1 MSRLD
6 ELVERTPVEFRLLA
20 WVVLTLLA
28 VLVVWAYFAELDEVT
43 IAYGAVVPQGQVK
56 VIQHLEGGIIEKI
69 YVVEGSVVNEG
80 DQLIQLDLTA
90 TGASREELAL
100 RLDSLLLIRARLSAE
115 TQGGEPKFPQ
125 DVENRRPALLESER
139 KAYAARQAELN
150 SVLQVLREQVRQREL
165 SVIEIKTGKS
175 AVVRDLELAR
185 EEFAMSSELL
195 KVSLTP
201 KIDHLKLQREVEQ
214 LVGDLTT
221 LSASIPRAEAAIAE
235 TRELLKKEILK
246 FQRVAADE
254 HRKVELAV
262 AQTRETLAKA
272 TDKVLRTE
280 IRSPIDG
287 VVKSMR
293 YYTVG
298 GVVSPGEAIME
309 IVPTHDNLVV
319 EARLDPN
326 DVGYVR
332 IGQPAVVKIN
342 TYDVARYGS
351 LDAEVIYISADSH
364 TGDDG
369 QTYFRVVP

>member
-1 MSRLD
+1 MKRLD
-6 ELVERTPVEFRLLA
+6 ELIEKTPTAFRLTA
-20 WVVLTLLA
+20 WVVVTLLA
-28 VLVVWAYFAELDEVT
+28 AFVAWAYFADLDEVAV
-43 IAYGAVVPQGQVK
+43 AYGEVVPQGQVK

-80 DQLIQLDLTA
+80 DPLVQLDLTA

-100 RLDSLLLIRARLSAE
+100 RLDSLLLIRARLNAE
-115 TQGGEPKFPQ
+115 ADGVKLKFPQ
-125 DVENRRPALLESER
+125 DLEDRRPALLAGER
-139 KAYAARQAELN
+139 KAFVAHQAEFD
-150 SVLQVLREQVRQREL
+150 SVLQVLREQERQREFA
-165 SVIEIKTGKS
+165 VVEIKVRKV
-175 AVVRDLELAR
+175 AVERDLELANV
-185 EEFAMSSELL
+185 EFAMSSELL
-195 KVSLTP
+195 EASLTP
-201 KIDHLKLQREVEQ
+201 KIEHLRLQREVEK
-214 LVGDLTT
+214 LKGKLASLT
-221 LSASIPRAEAAIAE
+221 AGIPLAEAAIAE
-235 TRELLKKEILK
+235 ARGRLLEAGLK
-246 FQRVAADE
+246 FQRVAIDE
-254 HRKVELAV
+254 LRKVELAI
-262 AQTRETLAKA
+262 AQTRETLTKA

-319 EARLDPN
+319 EARLNPN

-364 TGDDG
+364 TG
-369 QTYFRVVP
+369 